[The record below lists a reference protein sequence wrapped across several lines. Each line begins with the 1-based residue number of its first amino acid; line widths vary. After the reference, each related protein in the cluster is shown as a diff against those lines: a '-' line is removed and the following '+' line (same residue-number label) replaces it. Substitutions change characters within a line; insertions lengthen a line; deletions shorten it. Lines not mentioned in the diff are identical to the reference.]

1 MASEV
6 EIMREKKNIFLPRPI
21 KFHLMGPSKAI
32 ILILS
37 NIYQIE
43 ELK

>member
-1 MASEV
+1 MVSEV
-6 EIMREKKNIFLPRPI
+6 EMREKIFLPRPI
-21 KFHLMGPSKAI
+21 KFHLMGPSIAI

-37 NIYQIE
+37 NISQIE